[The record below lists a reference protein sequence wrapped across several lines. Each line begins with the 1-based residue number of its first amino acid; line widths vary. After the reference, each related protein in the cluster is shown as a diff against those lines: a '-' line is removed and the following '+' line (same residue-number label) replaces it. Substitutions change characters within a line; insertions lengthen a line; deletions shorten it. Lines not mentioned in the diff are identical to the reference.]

1 MLNAEAMDPRSS
13 RSHLIASLSHALDL
27 TEGQAKG
34 HAVRACLV
42 GMEMAEALEL
52 PSQARTDLFYAI
64 LLKDAGGSANAAPV
78 AASFGSDDHSV
89 KRAMRL
95 TDWSRSLPAA
105 RFAVRHAAMG
115 GGPWRRLRHLARL
128 ARGGDRMARSFTR
141 LRCTRGAEIALELGF
156 SDTTATAIRNL
167 DEHWDGGGHPEGLSG
182 GTIPLL
188 SRIAGLAQTVEVFL
202 QEGGMRAVLEMVR
215 ERRGSWF
222 DPELA
227 DIVLGWEDR
236 KSWWSMV
243 RVLRD
248 AESLKGLDPGDRSR
262 PLTESELDRVA
273 QAFAEVIDAKS
284 PFTYLHSRRVAEVV
298 RLMARRLG
306 LPASEVQKLY
316 RAALLHDIG
325 KLGISNRI
333 LDKRGPL
340 SDDEWS
346 VIQAHPR
353 HTLAILQRVPA
364 FQDIARTAAHHH
376 ERLDGS
382 GYPWGVDGDRLD
394 RGARALAVANVYEAL
409 TATRSYRK
417 GIPVEEAMEIL
428 RAEAGTQL
436 DVHMVDILAQ
446 CIDDEGGAGAVGS
459 KKWVPAQERSA

>member
-1 MLNAEAMDPRSS
+1 MVRS
-13 RSHLIASLSHALDL
+13 
-27 TEGQAKG
+27 
-34 HAVRACLV
+34 
-42 GMEMAEALEL
+42 
-52 PSQARTDLFYAI
+52 
-64 LLKDAGGSANAAPV
+64 
-78 AASFGSDDHSV
+78 
-89 KRAMRL
+89 
-95 TDWSRSLPAA
+95 
-105 RFAVRHAAMG
+105 FA
-115 GGPWRRLRHLARL
+115 RLR
-128 ARGGDRMARSFTR
+128 S
-141 LRCTRGAEIALELGF
+141 TRGAEIALELGF
-156 SDTTATAIRNL
+156 SDATATAIRNL
-167 DEHWDGGGHPEGLSG
+167 DEHWDGSGHPEGLSG

-202 QEGGMRAVLEMVR
+202 QEGGMRAALEMVR

-243 RVLRD
+243 RVCRD
-248 AESLKGLDPGDRSR
+248 AESLKGLHPGDRSR
-262 PLTESELDRVA
+262 PLTETDLDRVA

-306 LPASEVQKLY
+306 LPANEVQKLY

-325 KLGISNRI
+325 KLGVSNRI

-340 SDDEWS
+340 SDDEWR
-346 VIQAHPR
+346 VMQAHPR

-364 FQDIARTAAHHH
+364 FRDVARTAAHHH

-382 GYPWGVDGDRLD
+382 GYPWGVEGEGLD
-394 RGARALAVANVYEAL
+394 RGARALAVADVYEAL

-436 DVHMVDILAQ
+436 DLHMVDILAQ

-459 KKWVPAQERSA
+459 RKWMPAQERSA